1 MRTSNKNVRFG
12 NWGRALRAG
21 LLCVPALALVACGGG
36 GGGGSA
42 GTPVATPTTTTSGG
56 SGSTAVGAV
65 VITSSNAQA
74 VAAEALAASTN
85 TDATAGS
92 AFVTGV
98 QVSGGSGPRPMLL
111 TKAARSLVTKPSVG
125 PLATGVATTQACTA
139 GGSITEDMTVS
150 GTNGLTAGDAFT
162 FTANNCTESIDST
175 TTVVMNGTMSITI
188 VSGTY
193 DPAATT
199 YPKSI
204 TMRIV
209 STNFSMKTGS
219 ETETF
224 NGDLTM
230 SLTEESATSSS
241 VTVSSSSLSST
252 VGSHSVTLTNYS
264 VKETESPTGS
274 TLAVS
279 GTVQTSNGRFASSE
293 VTYTITTPTP
303 LAVSSTGSVTAGAI
317 QVTGSGSALLLTV
330 TSTDTFSLQVDTNG
344 DGTYDSTST
353 VTRAQLDSQL

>member
-1 MRTSNKNVRFG
+1 MTTSTRSVRFW

-36 GGGGSA
+36 GGGGAA
-42 GTPVATPTTTTSGG
+42 GIPTNTGGG

-65 VITSSNAQA
+65 VITTGNAQA

-85 TDATAGS
+85 TDAATVGS

-98 QVSGGSGPRPMLL
+98 QVNGVSGPNPMLL
-111 TKAARSLVTKPSVG
+111 AKAARSLASKPGSG
-125 PLATGVATTQACTA
+125 PLATGVATTQACTVT
-139 GGSITEDMTVS
+139 GSITADVTTSNSTV
-150 GTNGLTAGDAFT
+150 LTAGDSFR
-162 FTANNCTESIDST
+162 FTANNCTERIDST
-175 TTVVMNGTMSITI
+175 TTMVMNGSMSITI

-193 DPAATT
+193 DPEATA

-209 STNFSMKTGS
+209 SSNFSIRSGS
-219 ETETF
+219 QSETF

-230 SLTEESATSSS
+230 SLTENSATSASI
-241 VTVSSSSLSST
+241 TLSSSSLSST
-252 VGSHSVTLTNYS
+252 IGAHTVTWTNYS
-264 VKETESPTGS
+264 VQATESSSGS
-274 TLAVS
+274 TLVVS
-279 GTVQTSNGRFASSE
+279 GTVQTNNTRLASTA
-293 VTYTITTPTP
+293 VTYTITTITP
-303 LAVSSTGSVTAGAI
+303 LAMSPAGSVTAGAI
-317 QVTGSGSALLLTV
+317 KVAGSGSALLLTV

-353 VTRAQLDSQL
+353 VTRSQLESQR